1 MSLWIRQEVQELL
14 WKESMIDISGEIS
27 RYRSLNENCDDGD
40 RNAAYNRVLDRV
52 KLGGYDVAI
61 LELRGIIRDN
71 PEFTEARVLLGL
83 CLMATEKYRD
93 SYAELEYAVRQ
104 QPAGIM
110 AIKYIDSMVENGIKI
125 GDIGEGYRQV
135 LQNRDFNLDKLPR
148 LEREKRIYL
157 PAGVLTGAWAKQVVF
172 FIVGAVI
179 AFFVAMAIFTG
190 DEAPGNITVT
200 PIPTAAADD
209 LVAMSQRVQELET
222 QIENLTQTVN
232 IAQGDAEYWKTA
244 AKLYTLGLLFDN
256 GKYEEAMSLLEKI
269 AELNVRD
276 SEDKYLD
283 EVIYGDKLPSY
294 MNSVLGEMDTKYSQG
309 DHAGALEKGLEA
321 IRCAELFDQESLPQG
336 YDRALY
342 ICGMCTEAKDGLEA
356 AEKYYKAITKLF
368 PEDNQYYA
376 SALEKITPV
385 TEDITTETGDVTQ

>member
-1 MSLWIRQEVQELL
+1 
-14 WKESMIDISGEIS
+14 MIDISGEIN
-27 RYRSLNENCDDGD
+27 RYRSLNENCDEGD

-83 CLMATEKYRD
+83 CLMATEKYEE

-110 AIKYIDSMVENGIKI
+110 AIKYIDSMVEDGIKI

-148 LEREKRIYL
+148 LEREKRIYE
-157 PAGVLTGAWAKQVVF
+157 PAGVLSGTWAKQVAF

-190 DEAPGNITVT
+190 DERPGSITVT

-209 LVAMSQRVQELET
+209 LVTMAQRIQELEA
-222 QIENLTQTVN
+222 QIENMTQSVN
-232 IAQGDAEYWKTA
+232 VAQGEAEYWKAA
-244 AKLYTLGLLFDN
+244 AKLYMLGILFDN

-294 MNSVLGEMDTKYSQG
+294 MNSVLAEMDTKYSQG
-309 DHAGALEKGLEA
+309 DHAGALEQGLEA
-321 IRCAELFDQESLPQG
+321 IRCAEVFGQQSQPEG

-342 ICGMCTEAKDGLEA
+342 ICGMCTEAIDGIEA

-368 PEDNQYYA
+368 PEDNQYYGP
-376 SALEKITPV
+376 ALDKITVV

>member
-1 MSLWIRQEVQELL
+1 
-14 WKESMIDISGEIS
+14 MIDISGEIN
-27 RYRSLNENCDDGD
+27 RYRSLNENCDEGD

-83 CLMATEKYRD
+83 CLMATEKYEE

-110 AIKYIDSMVENGIKI
+110 AIKYIDSMVEDGIKI

-148 LEREKRIYL
+148 LEREKRIYV
-157 PAGVLTGAWAKQVVF
+157 PAGVLSGTWAKQVAF

-179 AFFVAMAIFTG
+179 AFFAAMAIFTG
-190 DEAPGNITVT
+190 DERPGAITAT

-209 LVAMSQRVQELET
+209 LVTMAQRIQELEAQIGNMT
-222 QIENLTQTVN
+222 QSVN
-232 IAQGDAEYWKTA
+232 VAQGEAEYWKAA
-244 AKLYTLGLLFDN
+244 AKVYTLGVLFDN
-256 GKYEEAMSLLEKI
+256 GKYDEAMSLLEKI

-276 SEDKYLD
+276 SEDNYLD

-294 MNSVLGEMDTKYSQG
+294 MNSVLAEMDTKYSQG
-309 DHAGALEKGLEA
+309 DHEGALEQGLEA
-321 IRCAELFDQESLPQG
+321 IRCAEVFGTESQPEG

-342 ICGMCTEAKDGLEA
+342 VCGMCTEAIDGIEA

-368 PEDNQYYA
+368 PEDNQYYGP
-376 SALEKITPV
+376 ALDKITVV